1 MRRVLSFLL
10 TLVFFVF
17 ASLYEE
23 FIKEQVKELPL
34 EKAIVVGKGKKE
46 LIIFVNPDCPHC
58 RHEWKTL
65 REHLDRLK
73 IYVFV
78 IPFKAWGERNLKKA
92 YYIVCSENPQ
102 KALDEVLTGK
112 VDDKDL
118 NPPKCNTLIY
128 HLKAADIVGLRGVP
142 LNIIPDEGK
151 VIEGASPKLLEELG
165 ITSTGSGNQ
174 NNTQNYKESSD

>member
-1 MRRVLSFLL
+1 MRRAIGFLL
-10 TLVFFVF
+10 IVITFTF

-23 FIKEQVKELPL
+23 FVKEQVKELPL
-34 EKAIVVGKGKKE
+34 DKAVVVGTGKKE

-58 RHEWKTL
+58 RHEWKSL
-65 REHLDRLK
+65 REHLDKLK

-78 IPFKAWGERNLKKA
+78 VPFKAWGEDNLKKA
-92 YYIVCSENPQ
+92 YYIVCSQNPE

-112 VDDKDL
+112 VDGKNL
-118 NPPKCNTLIY
+118 NPPTCELLNY

-142 LNIIPDEGK
+142 LNIIPDKGK

-165 ITSTGSGNQ
+165 ITSAGSR
-174 NNTQNYKESSD
+174 D

>member
-1 MRRVLSFLL
+1 MRRAIGLLL
-10 TLVFFVF
+10 TFIIFAF

-23 FIKEQVKELPL
+23 FVKEQVKELPL
-34 EKAIVVGKGKKE
+34 DKAIVVGNGNKE

-58 RHEWKTL
+58 RHEWSKL
-65 REHLDRLK
+65 RKHLNQLK

-78 IPFKAWGERNLKKA
+78 IPFKSWGEKNLKKA
-92 YYIVCSENPQ
+92 YYIVCSKEPG

-112 VDDKDL
+112 LDNKDI
-118 NPPKCNTLIY
+118 NPPRCELLNY

-142 LNIIPDEGK
+142 LNIIPDKGK

-165 ITSTGSGNQ
+165 IVSSGSGD
-174 NNTQNYKESSD
+174 ESDP